1 MRKYRLVSLSIILI
15 CSVIALSVI
24 ITIFEQLQDVSDAQ
38 KSLNDYK
45 ERMSAPVDALD
56 PATTAGSGSINGEL
70 IIPKL
75 QVDCQIRS
83 DTVNAYD
90 SVYHYPQSA
99 AFGQPG
105 EAGILGHRTTY
116 SGLFRNIG
124 DLVPGDQVIIKDSLL
139 KKKYVYEVTSNG
151 NDIRWD
157 YQTNPIRF
165 SLSGDPRLLLVTCY
179 PPGEKEA
186 AYIVHCKLVSKS
198 QL

>member
-1 MRKYRLVSLSIILI
+1 MRKYRLLSMSIIAM
-15 CSVIALSVI
+15 CSLIALVGI
-24 ITIFEQLQDVSDAQ
+24 ITIYEQMQNVADAQ

-45 ERMSAPVDALD
+45 ERMSAPVDALE
-56 PATTAGSGSINGEL
+56 PNTFSRAGSINGEM

-90 SVYHYPQSA
+90 AVYHYPQSA

-124 DLVPGDQVIIKDSLL
+124 DLVPGDQVIIQDSLL

-151 NDIRWD
+151 DDIRWD
-157 YQTNPIRF
+157 YQSNPVRF
-165 SLSGDPRLLLVTCY
+165 AMEGEPRLLLITCY
-179 PPGEKEA
+179 PPGQKEA
-186 AYIVHCKLVSKS
+186 AYIVHCKLVSKGN
-198 QL
+198 L